1 MLTVPLSCNSV
12 WFDCYFTACDLE
24 LEESHQKCPPCWNHF
39 AVKFLIW
46 DCCPFWLLIKKFV
59 KFVVMDP
66 FTDLTITL
74 CIVLNTLFMAL
85 EHYKM
90 TKEFDHMLYIGNL
103 VSDRAVLPERL
114 FPAVSKFWLWL
125 GKSLTWQ
132 AASNTLPVTQQAGS
146 HRHLC
151 LGVERNEGESKV
163 CFAKLTCGSVLRSQ
177 CFGAAPDSCLVCVC
191 LRKWGKG

>member
-1 MLTVPLSCNSV
+1 MCI
-12 WFDCYFTACDLE
+12 DCYFTACVLE

-103 VSDRAVLPERL
+103 VSEYKGETL
-114 FPAVSKFWLWL
+114 FEECDCCFLKFWLRSREDSLLICCQHRFAYVTSSKSALSPLL
-125 GKSLTWQ
+125 GFKTY
-132 AASNTLPVTQQAGS
+132 
-146 HRHLC
+146 C
-151 LGVERNEGESKV
+151 LKILLISEEFLLEKAR
-163 CFAKLTCGSVLRSQ
+163 
-177 CFGAAPDSCLVCVC
+177 DI
-191 LRKWGKG
+191 

>member
-1 MLTVPLSCNSV
+1 MLWVISGVLLSYNSV
-12 WFDCYFTACDLE
+12 WIDCYFTACDLE

-46 DCCPFWLLIKKFV
+46 DCCPLWLLIKKFV

-103 VSDRAVLPERL
+103 VSDHELEVLPEECLLL
-114 FPAVSKFWLWL
+114 FKVLAAAWEDPVLIFCQHRFAYDMSSK
-125 GKSLTWQ
+125 ST
-132 AASNTLPVTQQAGS
+132 
-146 HRHLC
+146 
-151 LGVERNEGESKV
+151 
-163 CFAKLTCGSVLRSQ
+163 
-177 CFGAAPDSCLVCVC
+177 
-191 LRKWGKG
+191 

>member
-1 MLTVPLSCNSV
+1 MFGVIQGPSFMLWVILSVLFSYNSM
-12 WFDCYFTACDLE
+12 WIDYYFTACDLE

-46 DCCPFWLLIKKFV
+46 DCCPLWLLIKKFV

-103 VSDRAVLPERL
+103 VSEHELEVLPEEYIACLLVLAAAWEDPMLIHCQHR
-114 FPAVSKFWLWL
+114 FAYDMSSKSTVTCFWAWRKNN
-125 GKSLTWQ
+125 GRQW
-132 AASNTLPVTQQAGS
+132 
-146 HRHLC
+146 
-151 LGVERNEGESKV
+151 
-163 CFAKLTCGSVLRSQ
+163 SVFWS
-177 CFGAAPDSCLVCVC
+177 
-191 LRKWGKG
+191 

>member
-1 MLTVPLSCNSV
+1 MLWVILSVFLSYNSV
-12 WFDCYFTACDLE
+12 WIDCYFTACDLE

-46 DCCPFWLLIKKFV
+46 DCCPLWLLIKKFV

-103 VSDRAVLPERL
+103 VSERELEVLPEEPISC
-114 FPAVSKFWLWL
+114 FFKKFGLWL
-125 GKSLTWQ
+125 GKTPFWDAISL
-132 AASNTLPVTQQAGS
+132 ALHNTHQESPHS
-146 HRHLC
+146 HLF
-151 LGVERNEGESKV
+151 LGAKGNEWRTRV
-163 CFAKLTCGSVLRSQ
+163 YFY
-177 CFGAAPDSCLVCVC
+177 
-191 LRKWGKG
+191 

>member
-1 MLTVPLSCNSV
+1 MQGASSMLCVILSVPLSYNSV
-12 WFDCYFTACDLE
+12 WIDCYFTACDLE

-46 DCCPFWLLIKKFV
+46 DCCPLWLLIKKFV

-103 VSDRAVLPERL
+103 VSEYEPEERISCFL
-114 FPAVSKFWLWL
+114 KFSLWL
-125 GKSLTWQ
+125 GNSPFWYAVSIALPRTYQ
-132 AASNTLPVTQQAGS
+132 ASPQSPLSG
-146 HRHLC
+146 R
-151 LGVERNEGESKV
+151 EE
-163 CFAKLTCGSVLRSQ
+163 
-177 CFGAAPDSCLVCVC
+177 
-191 LRKWGKG
+191 KGMKDKGLFLLN